1 MILSLPLQPR
11 HPPAEHV
18 ARARVL
24 VLPPRAGHVHG
35 GAFFRG
41 DDEGVGEGE
50 DCGGG
55 VSVGCREGGCGG
67 EGTLFWG
74 RGWDVPT
81 KPVKAGRKD
90 LGVAG
95 IVCVCVWRGVVIF
108 GGVAEL
114 GMLDV
119 RLCFDRFV
127 VDGVVVEG

>member
-1 MILSLPLQPR
+1 M
-11 HPPAEHV
+11 
-18 ARARVL
+18 L

-55 VSVGCREGGCGG
+55 VSGGCKERRGEGG
-67 EGTLFWG
+67 L
-74 RGWDVPT
+74 PT

-95 IVCVCVWRGVVIF
+95 IACGSVSVL
-108 GGVAEL
+108 GGLMCRV
-114 GMLDV
+114 
-119 RLCFDRFV
+119 
-127 VDGVVVEG
+127 